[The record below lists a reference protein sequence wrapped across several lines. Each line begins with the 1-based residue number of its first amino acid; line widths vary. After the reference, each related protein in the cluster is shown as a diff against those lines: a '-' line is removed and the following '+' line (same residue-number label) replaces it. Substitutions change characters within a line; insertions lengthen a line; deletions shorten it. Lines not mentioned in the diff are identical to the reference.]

1 GIGIVPAPGSLALVP
16 NRSLLGSLLGR
27 VIVVATLGAP
37 VNVTCAATSRLWP
50 TVTLGAETA
59 PPETL
64 AVMPLAPAAGVL
76 KPVGGVAES
85 VVAPTVRAVNVVVY
99 AVSAGV
105 NVTEAGLTLP
115 TVVFELDK
123 GTATEKPPRS
133 PWFSWYTNVVGSS
146 RPVMTVKGVV
156 FPTLVGKLAT
166 PTTPVGP
173 VITKPEGVSVTVP
186 EPLV

>member
-1 GIGIVPAPGSLALVP
+1 M
-16 NRSLLGSLLGR
+16 LL
-27 VIVVATLGAP
+27 P
-37 VNVTCAATSRLWP
+37 
-50 TVTLGAETA
+50 
-59 PPETL
+59 
-64 AVMPLAPAAGVL
+64 PAAGVL
-76 KPVGGVAES
+76 KPSGVVAKS

-105 NVTEAGLTLP
+105 TVTEAGLTLP
-115 TVVFELDK
+115 TTVFELDK

-133 PWFSWYTNVVGSS
+133 PCVSWYTNVGSS
-146 RPVMTVKGVV
+146 RPAITVKVV
-156 FPTLVGKLAT
+156 VLPTLVGNLAP

>member
-1 GIGIVPAPGSLALVP
+1 MSGVGPCPAPTFTILQALVGSGAGGTHPGIGIVPAPASVALVP
-16 NRSLLGSLLGR
+16 NRNRLGSLLVR
-27 VIVVATLGAP
+27 VTTVATLGAP

-85 VVAPTVRAVNVVVY
+85 VVAPMVRAVNVVVY

-105 NVTEAGLTLP
+105 NVTDRKS
-115 TVVFELDK
+115 VV
-123 GTATEKPPRS
+123 
-133 PWFSWYTNVVGSS
+133 
-146 RPVMTVKGVV
+146 
-156 FPTLVGKLAT
+156 
-166 PTTPVGP
+166 
-173 VITKPEGVSVTVP
+173 
-186 EPLV
+186 